1 MNKAILIILSLF
13 LSLNSFSQHNLPT
26 IRANSTAVD
35 IRVDD
40 DYFVKGG
47 WTLDSTK
54 KPDIFSIGS
63 KWLYDSKQVTFITDI
78 DSLSVSIPPNSN
90 YDFIILLNGSTPC
103 FIRIATLA
111 NPIFMS
117 FKILIPLLIGIT
129 LFLLVL
135 FVFRKKL
142 NTRTLLYFGYV
153 APLAFWITTFVSGY
167 IHGNYNHFK
176 DAISE
181 LGAIGTKSETITSS
195 LLMLIAAFTILFS
208 IGFYRASK
216 ENSLSTI
223 PALLSFVMPFTIIW
237 AGIFAM
243 GNEFHSLTGPLP
255 VLLIIAFLLGY
266 FLWKRIQAFKR
277 LATVSLL
284 CFFISA
290 LILLKL
296 LEPFGYQYEGLIQRF
311 FYLGWSIWTI
321 SIACQFSRSR

>member
-13 LSLNSFSQHNLPT
+13 LSLNSFSQQNLPS
-26 IRANSTAVD
+26 IKANSTAVD

-78 DSLSVSIPPNSN
+78 DSLSVSIPPNSK
-90 YDFIILLNGSTPC
+90 YDFIILLNGRTPC
-103 FIRIATLA
+103 YIRIATLA

-117 FKILIPLLIGIT
+117 FKILVPLLIGII
-129 LFLLVL
+129 LFLLLL

-142 NTRTLLYFGYV
+142 HTRTLLYFGYGG
-153 APLAFWITTFVSGY
+153 PLAFWVTTFVSGY

-176 DAISE
+176 EAISE
-181 LGAIGTKSETITSS
+181 LGAIGTKSEIITSS
-195 LLMLIAAFTILFS
+195 LLMLIAVFTILFS
-208 IGFYRASK
+208 IGFYRASR
-216 ENSLSTI
+216 ENNLSTI

-266 FLWKRIQAFKR
+266 FLWKKALAFKG
-277 LATVSLL
+277 LAIVSLL

-311 FYLGWSIWTI
+311 FYLGWTIWTV
-321 SIACQFSRSR
+321 SIAKTLSKK

>member
-1 MNKAILIILSLF
+1 MNKAILLILSLF
-13 LSLNSFSQHNLPT
+13 LSLNCFSQQNLPT
-26 IRANSTAVD
+26 IKANSTAVD

-78 DSLSVSIPPNSN
+78 DSLSVSIPPNSK
-90 YDFIILLNGSTPC
+90 YDFIILLYGRTPC
-103 FIRIATLA
+103 YIRIETLA

-117 FKILIPLLIGIT
+117 FKILVPLLIGII
-129 LFLLVL
+129 LFLLLL

-142 NTRTLLYFGYV
+142 HTRTLLYFGYV
-153 APLAFWITTFVSGY
+153 GPLAFWVTTFVSGY

-181 LGAIGTKSETITSS
+181 LGAIGTKSEIITSS
-195 LLMLIAAFTILFS
+195 LLMLIAVFTILFS
-208 IGFYRASK
+208 IGFYRASR
-216 ENSLSTI
+216 ENNLSTI

-243 GNEFHSLTGPLP
+243 GNEFHSLTSPLP
-255 VLLIIAFLLGY
+255 VLLIFAFLLGY
-266 FLWKRIQAFKR
+266 FLWKKALAFKG
-277 LATVSLL
+277 LAIVSLL

-311 FYLGWSIWTI
+311 FYLGWTIWTV
-321 SIACQFSRSR
+321 SIAKTLSKK